1 MRMEEAVPLWG
12 RRTQKKRSW
21 KQGVCVE
28 GSLAFPLA
36 PAPDP
41 AQRGEMR
48 DGGWRRSGAGEVTPP
63 EPLPGS
69 RPPWL
74 RSHPVRVWAPG
85 W

>member
-41 AQRGEMR
+41 APRGERR
-48 DGGWRRSGAGEVTPP
+48 DAGWGMEAEWGRGGDPT
-63 EPLPGS
+63 
-69 RPPWL
+69 
-74 RSHPVRVWAPG
+74 
-85 W
+85 